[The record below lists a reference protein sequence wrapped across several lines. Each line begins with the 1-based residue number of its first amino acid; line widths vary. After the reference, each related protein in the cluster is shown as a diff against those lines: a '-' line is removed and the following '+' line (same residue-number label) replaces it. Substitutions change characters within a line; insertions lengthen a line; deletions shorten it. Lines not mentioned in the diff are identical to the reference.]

1 MFTMPADLDSGP
13 QSLVFDERLVRC
25 DPEAM
30 RAGIERLGSSINQF
44 PDLPTH
50 LPDGDALHRYLL
62 NWRRA
67 RGRSSGY
74 WAAGQALKYVRQHSR
89 VYGARSCWCL
99 VQAWRTFEARV
110 DEALQQTHTGD
121 LEAWVSTNVPTGAPD
136 IVGRAIELKSFGRHF
151 GWSHDNLAH
160 TITRTKAPYL
170 ELTIAPTVVTVD
182 WGRSHANEAVR
193 FERLTRE
200 AASLATVLRYAT
212 TAQGGPT
219 PWGRA
224 PGAWIQ
230 TWPPALVSAV
240 LDWHVSHRGS
250 QGPGEFASDLLSSG
264 ARDLSQD
271 ALRVVRALA
280 GGWEASASELVATAR
295 AVASMDPAEPGR

>member
-1 MFTMPADLDSGP
+1 MITTATALGSDS

-25 DPEAM
+25 DPEAI
-30 RAGIERLGSSINQF
+30 RVGIERLGSSITQF
-44 PDLPTH
+44 PDLPAH

-62 NWRRA
+62 EWRRE

-89 VYGARSCWCL
+89 LYGARACMCL
-99 VQAWRTFEARV
+99 VQAWRTFEARAN
-110 DEALQQTHTGD
+110 EALRQTHTGD
-121 LEAWVSTNVPTGAPD
+121 LDVWVSTNSSTKATD
-136 IVGRAIELKSFGRHF
+136 IVGRAIELKSFGPHF
-151 GWSHDNLAH
+151 GWSPDNLAR

-170 ELTIAPTVVTVD
+170 ELTIAPTAVTIG
-182 WGRSHANEAVR
+182 WGRSHANAAVR
-193 FERLTRE
+193 FERLARE

-230 TWPPALVSAV
+230 TWPPTLVSAV
-240 LDWHVSHRGS
+240 LDWNASHRG
-250 QGPGEFASDLLSSG
+250 QGPGEFAHGLLSSG

-271 ALRVVRALA
+271 ALRVVHALA
-280 GGWEASASELVATAR
+280 GGWEGSASELVTTAR
-295 AVASMDPAEPGR
+295 AVASTGPAEPGP